1 MPLLSAVVPCFN
13 EEDSLPLFLSELDK
27 VCKKMR
33 DEWPDLSFEAVLVD
47 DGSSDGTLTI
57 MRNAVSNAEYGFH
70 VRWIS
75 FSRNFGKEAAL
86 YAGLRHSHGDYVAT
100 LDADMQDPPSLL
112 PQMYSILQT
121 EDYDNVATRRQD
133 RKGEPPIRSWFAH
146 RFYNLIN
153 HISNADIVD
162 GARDFRLMK
171 RPMVDAVLSMCEY
184 NRFSKGIYGWVGFKT
199 KWISYENVDRVAGN
213 TKWSF
218 LKLFAYALDGI
229 VTFST
234 APLVLASLIGVLLCV
249 VAFVLVI
256 FIVVRTLM
264 FGDPVAGWPSLIC
277 AITFIGG
284 AQLLS
289 VGILG
294 QYLAKTY
301 LETKRRPIYIVRLS
315 SEPENN
321 AQK

>member
-112 PQMYSILQT
+112 P
-121 EDYDNVATRRQD
+121 
-133 RKGEPPIRSWFAH
+133 
-146 RFYNLIN
+146 
-153 HISNADIVD
+153 
-162 GARDFRLMK
+162 
-171 RPMVDAVLSMCEY
+171 
-184 NRFSKGIYGWVGFKT
+184 
-199 KWISYENVDRVAGN
+199 
-213 TKWSF
+213 
-218 LKLFAYALDGI
+218 
-229 VTFST
+229 
-234 APLVLASLIGVLLCV
+234 
-249 VAFVLVI
+249 
-256 FIVVRTLM
+256 
-264 FGDPVAGWPSLIC
+264 
-277 AITFIGG
+277 
-284 AQLLS
+284 
-289 VGILG
+289 
-294 QYLAKTY
+294 
-301 LETKRRPIYIVRLS
+301 
-315 SEPENN
+315 
-321 AQK
+321 